1 MQAMPSFRLQ
11 PGLSH
16 GVLYGPRGTGIHG
29 IGIRGITEC
38 LTGIHGI
45 TDAGGIRGTGTR
57 GIGIRGIGIRG
68 TTDLTGHMTI
78 TGTITIITIQDI
90 GITDTIT
97 DATFISAP
105 GTPPVHSVRGH
116 PEFPES
122 LPVQEY
128 RGPHRQSPEAILQD
142 SGR

>member
-29 IGIRGITEC
+29 IGIRGIT
-38 LTGIHGI
+38 G
-45 TDAGGIRGTGTR
+45 AGGILGTGTR
-57 GIGIRGIGIRG
+57 GIGIRGITGR
-68 TTDLTGHMTI
+68 TGHMTI
-78 TGTITIITIQDI
+78 TGTITTITIQDI

-97 DATFISAP
+97 DAMFISAP

-116 PEFPES
+116 PEFPGS

>member
-16 GVLYGPRGTGIHG
+16 GVRYGRRGTGIHG

-45 TDAGGIRGTGTR
+45 TGAGGILGTGTR
-57 GIGIRGIGIRG
+57 GIGIRGITGR
-68 TTDLTGHMTI
+68 TGHMTI
-78 TGTITIITIQDI
+78 TGTITIITIPDI

-97 DATFISAP
+97 VATFISAP

-116 PEFPES
+116 PEFPGL